1 MMESKKR
8 LAIITTHPIQ
18 YNAPLFALLK
28 ERNLIEF
35 KVFYTWGTDALKEKY
50 DPGFGKKILWDIDL
64 LKGYDYVFLENI
76 AKDKGS
82 HHFNGIDNPNIIKV
96 IKEYN
101 PHAILVYGWPLKSHY
116 KVMRYFKGS
125 IPVIFRGDS
134 HLLDHSDFLKSFIK
148 KMVLK
153 WVYRH
158 VDKAF
163 YVGQSNYQ
171 YYLASG
177 LKPNQLF
184 FAPHAIDNQRFS
196 ADNNGIINLGED
208 LKASLGI
215 TKDDL
220 VFLFAGKL
228 ENKKDPFILLNSFIA
243 IAMEKKVHLVF
254 VGNGEIE
261 SHLKASTKGNKQ
273 VHFIDFCNQSEMPAV
288 YQMADVFVLPSAG
301 PGESWGLAV
310 NEAMAN
316 GKAIIVSD
324 KCGCAATLAKEGV
337 NGFVFQAGNQPML
350 ESAIKKMIEDK
361 SLIGKMKIESKR
373 IIADYNFT
381 VIAEAIE
388 AQLIN

>member
-1 MMESKKR
+1 MMDSKKR

-35 KVFYTWGTDALKEKY
+35 KVFYTWGTDVLKEKY

-64 LKGYDYVFLENI
+64 LNGYDYVFLENT

-82 HHFNGIDNPNIIKV
+82 HHFNGIDNPEIINS
-96 IKEYN
+96 IKEYK

-134 HLLDHSDFLKSFIK
+134 HLLDHSGILKRVVK

-153 WVYRH
+153 WVYRN

-163 YVGQSNYQ
+163 YVGQSNYE
-171 YYLASG
+171 YYLSAG

-196 ADNNGIINLGED
+196 GDNKEIINSGLE
-208 LKASLGI
+208 LRLSLGI
-215 TKDDL
+215 EKDDL
-220 VFLFAGKL
+220 IFLFAGKF
-228 ENKKDPFILLNSFIA
+228 ENKKNPFILLKSFVA
-243 IAMEKKVHLVF
+243 TAKGSNAHLVF
-254 VGNGEIE
+254 VGNGELE
-261 SHLKASTKGNKQ
+261 NDLKATSKGDNKI
-273 VHFIDFCNQSEMPAV
+273 HFIDFCNQSEMPGV

-316 GKAIIVSD
+316 GKAIIISD
-324 KCGCAATLAKEGV
+324 KCGCAATLVKDGF
-337 NGFVFQAGNQPML
+337 NGFVFQAGNQPMM
-350 ESAIKKMIEDK
+350 ESAIQKLIENKPLVEKMKKESKKM
-361 SLIGKMKIESKR
+361 
-373 IIADYNFT
+373 IADYNFT
-381 VIAEAIE
+381 AIAEAIE
-388 AQLIN
+388 AQM

>member
-1 MMESKKR
+1 MKKR

-28 ERNLIEF
+28 ERNVIDF
-35 KVFYTWGTDALKEKY
+35 KVFYTWGKDALEEKF
-50 DPGFGKKILWDIDL
+50 DPGFGKKIMWDIDL
-64 LKGYDYVFLENI
+64 MNGYDFVFLENI

-82 HHFNGIDNPNIIKV
+82 HHFNGIDNPDIIDV
-96 IKEYN
+96 IKEYQ
-101 PHAILVYGWPLKSHY
+101 PDSILVYGWPLKSHY
-116 KVMRYFKGS
+116 KVMRYFKGK

-134 HLLDHSDFLKSFIK
+134 HLLDQQVFYKSVIK
-148 KMVLK
+148 KIVLK
-153 WVYRH
+153 WIYRH

-163 YVGQSNYQ
+163 YVGNSNYE
-171 YYLASG
+171 YYIAAG
-177 LKPNQLF
+177 LKPRQLF

-196 ADNNGIINLGED
+196 NDDEMIINSGAQ

-215 TKDDL
+215 AKTDL

-228 ENKKDPFILLNSFIA
+228 ESKKDPFILLNAFDTTVKQKDI
-243 IAMEKKVHLVF
+243 HLVF
-254 VGNGEIE
+254 VGNGELE
-261 SHLKASTKGNKQ
+261 GQLKASSKNKTQ
-273 VHFIDFCNQSEMPAV
+273 VHFIGFCNQSEMPGV

-324 KCGCAATLAKEGV
+324 KCGCAATLVKEGV

-350 ESAIKKMIEDK
+350 ESAIKKLIEDK
-361 SLIGKMKIESKR
+361 SLIQKMKMGSKKM
-373 IIADYNFT
+373 ISDYNFT
-381 VIAEAIE
+381 AIAEAIE
-388 AQLIN
+388 VQVIN

>member
-1 MMESKKR
+1 MENKKR
-8 LAIITTHPIQ
+8 LAVVTTHPIQ

-28 ERNLIEF
+28 ERNLIDF

-82 HHFNGIDNPNIIKV
+82 HHFNGIDNPNIINV

-116 KVMRYFKGS
+116 KVMRYFKGK

-134 HLLDHSDFLKSFIK
+134 HLLDHSNFLKAIIK

-177 LKPNQLF
+177 LKPKQLF

-196 ADNNGIINLGED
+196 DDNIEVINSAKILR
-208 LKASLGI
+208 ASLGI
-215 TKDDL
+215 SENDL

-228 ENKKDPFILLNSFIA
+228 ENKKDPFILLNSFVVVA
-243 IAMEKKVHLVF
+243 VEKNSHLVF
-254 VGNGEIE
+254 VGNGELE
-261 SHLKASTKGNKQ
+261 SQLKISSVENKQ
-273 VHFIDFCNQSEMPAV
+273 VHFINFCNQSEMPAI

-324 KCGCAATLAKEGV
+324 KCGSAATLVKEGV
-337 NGFVFQAGNQPML
+337 NGYVFQAGNQSLL
-350 ESAIKKMIEDK
+350 ELAIKKLIDDK
-361 SLIGKMKIESKR
+361 SLIEKMKIESKKM
-373 IIADYNFT
+373 IADYNFKA
-381 VIAEAIE
+381 IAEAIE
-388 AQLIN
+388 VQVLN

>member
-82 HHFNGIDNPNIIKV
+82 HHFNGIDNPEIIDV

-101 PHAILVYGWPLKSHY
+101 PQAILVYGWPLKSHY
-116 KVMRYFKGS
+116 KVMRYFKGT

-134 HLLDHSDFLKSFIK
+134 HLLDHSDFLKAIIK

-196 ADNNGIINLGED
+196 DDNIEVINSAKILR
-208 LKASLGI
+208 ASLGI
-215 TKDDL
+215 SENDL

-228 ENKKDPFILLNSFIA
+228 ENKKDPFILLNSFVVVA
-243 IAMEKKVHLVF
+243 VEKNIHLVF
-254 VGNGEIE
+254 VGNGELESQLKISSIE
-261 SHLKASTKGNKQ
+261 NKQ
-273 VHFIDFCNQSEMPAV
+273 VHFINFCNQSEMPGV
-288 YQMADVFVLPSAG
+288 YQMADVFVLPSVG

-324 KCGCAATLAKEGV
+324 KCGCAATLVKEGV
-337 NGFVFQAGNQPML
+337 NGFVFQAGNQSML
-350 ESAIKKMIEDK
+350 ELAIKKLIEDK
-361 SLIGKMKIESKR
+361 KIVEKMKIESKK
-373 IIADYNFT
+373 IIADYNFKA
-381 VIAEAIE
+381 IAEAIE
-388 AQLIN
+388 VQVLN